1 MYFYLGIGGSFENY
15 FSQGDLNMPDYLSKE
30 EIRQWRSSLERIT
43 LEDYASRLGKSVQE
57 EKKTKDL
64 GDIVLKDSSNKV
76 TGDEKYNPTM
86 EKIHSIAQKS
96 FVRENDFVKSKKEV
110 GLAFGQKFS
119 TSKSAEIE
127 TVAEFDE
134 ELNISFKK
142 SLTAREQLVF
152 DYFLANKNTV
162 VYAKDL
168 AKLLD
173 LPRDYVYKYIK
184 NLRNKIVEDSLQNS
198 DNGGFILKV

>member
-1 MYFYLGIGGSFENY
+1 
-15 FSQGDLNMPDYLSKE
+15 MPDYLSKE

-57 EKKTKDL
+57 EKTTKDL

-96 FVRENDFVKSKKEV
+96 FVRENDFVKPKKEV
-110 GLAFGQKFS
+110 GLAFGQKFN